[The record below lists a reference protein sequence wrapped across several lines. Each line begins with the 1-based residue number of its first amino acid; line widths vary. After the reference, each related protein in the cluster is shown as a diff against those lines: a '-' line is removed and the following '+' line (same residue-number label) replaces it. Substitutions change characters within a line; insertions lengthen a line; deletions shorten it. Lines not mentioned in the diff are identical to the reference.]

1 MKQKDWFV
9 VLSARAKAE
18 ILSGVL
24 HELENLPEVL
34 EVLPERYIK
43 KANRALADCS
53 IPHDNLRKRD
63 LRAINEWGDQ
73 WIDTSDIPE
82 LTREQFAGA
91 ERARFYRPLKRPRV
105 TRPSLKVVSQIPP
118 GKRAHYKSKN
128 KLEGLK

>member
-1 MKQKDWFV
+1 MKQKDWFL

-53 IPHDNLRKRD
+53 IPHNKLRKRD

-82 LTREQFAGA
+82 LTREQFESA
-91 ERARFYRPLKRPRV
+91 ERGRFYRPLKRPSL

-118 GKRAHYKSKN
+118 GKRAHHKPKN
-128 KLEGLK
+128 RLEGLK